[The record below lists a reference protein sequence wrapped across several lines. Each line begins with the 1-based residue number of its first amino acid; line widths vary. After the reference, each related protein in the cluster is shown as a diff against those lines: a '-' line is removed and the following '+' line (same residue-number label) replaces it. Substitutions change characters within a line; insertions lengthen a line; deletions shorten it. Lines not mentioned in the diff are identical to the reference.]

1 MSPEKFQRLMQLFQ
15 QALEVPEDQRSA
27 FIDRACE
34 GDAELVGELRA
45 LLGASP
51 DQNARGGGG
60 GGRIDPVVT
69 GAGLAAFA
77 AGSNPKS
84 PGTLPPRPP
93 ATPVSSLSGN
103 YRLMRVIGEG
113 GMGIVYEA
121 EQAFPR
127 RRVAIKAL
135 KPGIGGAS
143 ILRRFQNEAQVLAR
157 LQHPGIA
164 QVYEAGAAEDSDD
177 ASASDDAFFVMEFVD
192 GPPLNTYCESNA
204 LPTSQ
209 RLDLM
214 LKVCDAV
221 QHAHQ
226 RGIIHRDLK
235 PANIL
240 VSATDHGPQPKV
252 LDFGVARIE
261 DVREQYTAVHT
272 HIGQIIGTLAYMS
285 PEQLVGSGGDADSSD
300 IDVRADVYALG
311 VILYQLLTGRLP
323 LELANRPLPEVARI
337 VRDEAPTRLSVI
349 NRTLRGDLE
358 VIVFKALEKD
368 RERRYASAAALAE
381 DIRRFLSGQPIL
393 ARRDSTAYVL
403 SKLVRRHKLPVALA
417 AIALG
422 GIVAFGVIAAYQAR
436 ANRLL
441 AANLADELHQSRIE
455 RGRLTAATG
464 NTSLSED
471 MLWQQWVRRPGDL
484 TTQWA
489 LRELYAR
496 TPLFGAGPM
505 MNGVPSRIAYA
516 EAINAVVVTNV
527 NGIIDLF
534 TPALDRTIASIDTS
548 SSGNSSTSALS
559 PDGRFIIIGSTGGT
573 IACWDLADQR
583 QLFRIEGPKV
593 LFQIIA
599 FAPDGQAFFLATST
613 GEVAMLDAR
622 TGSRISTI
630 ARVNAPTAVLGID
643 DERIVV
649 ATRTGQIHVID
660 ARRQSVIQVISCAPG
675 SIATLALSSD
685 GGTLLTMSDTGSLS
699 VIDTRSWALTRRVEA
714 GQGFRSIALA
724 DDDRQLFAS
733 GVDGIRIIDPRTMSP
748 LATLLKE
755 DAGSIALAP
764 AERGIYTIGFGPT
777 PRWLPARPNPVALDW
792 ASPDESVQDWI
803 LTAALSP
810 DARRY
815 ATGTSRGVV
824 RIWDVVSRTIL
835 AEHRAQGA
843 VRTIA
848 FDPSAERLYVGGQSN
863 DIDVFDSSNLLKLN
877 TFRAHETYTYDLAV
891 LSGGDI
897 LSVGADNS
905 IRRFTPEGTLVRERI
920 VQEKPNTPGAIRLSV
935 SPDQRIV
942 AITGSSPSLWVGSTA
957 DFSTI
962 YEKHAPFGF
971 MRTRFSPDATLMAT
985 SGNFHSI
992 EVRDAR
998 TFEVL
1003 RTFRGH
1009 DGPVVEVIFDASSS
1023 ILFSGGIDST
1033 IRVWDPRAGH
1043 NLATFSSPTRETS
1056 TIRPLP
1062 GGRSIIT
1069 AGSDGIVRTWDFAVL
1084 DAAIARTMPYQLG
1097 RIPLRNPV
1105 PDADIPGVRAWSAAA
1120 LQAAPAMFPGPDN
1133 PQNTP
1138 DPH

>member
-1 MSPEKFQRLMQLFQ
+1 MSPEKFQQLMQLFQ
-15 QALEVPEDQRSA
+15 RAIELPEDQRLA

-34 GDAELVGELRA
+34 GDMELVAELRA
-45 LLGASP
+45 LIGASP
-51 DQNARGGGG
+51 AVNAAGGRGGSHAN
-60 GGRIDPVVT
+60 PVVT

-77 AGSNPKS
+77 AGSDFRPS
-84 PGTLPPRPP
+84 GALPPRQPI
-93 ATPVSSLSGN
+93 TPVSTLSGN

-164 QVYEAGAAEDSDD
+164 QVYEAGAAEDADS

-192 GPPLNTYCESNA
+192 GLPLNTYCETNA

-226 RGIIHRDLK
+226 RGVIHRDLK

-240 VSATDHGPQPKV
+240 VASTDHGPQPKV
-252 LDFGVARIE
+252 LDFGVARLQ
-261 DVREQYTAVHT
+261 DVREQYTTVHT
-272 HIGQIIGTLAYMS
+272 HVGQIIGTLAYMS
-285 PEQLVGSGGDADSSD
+285 PEQLVGSGGGADSAD
-300 IDVRADVYALG
+300 IDIRADVYALG

-337 VRDEAPTRLSVI
+337 VRDETPTRLSVI

-358 VIVFKALEKD
+358 VIVSKSLEKD
-368 RERRYASAAALAE
+368 RERRYSSAAALAE

-417 AIALG
+417 TISLC

-464 NTSLSED
+464 NTALSED
-471 MLWQQWVRRPGDL
+471 MLWQQWVRRPGDS
-484 TTQWA
+484 TTKWA

-496 TPLFGAGPM
+496 TPLFAAGPM
-505 MNGVPSRIAYA
+505 MDGVPNRIAYSGA
-516 EAINAVVVTNV
+516 VNAVVVSKV
-527 NGIIDLF
+527 NGAIDLL
-534 TPALDRTIASIDTS
+534 TPALDRTIASIDTKL
-548 SSGNSSTSALS
+548 SGTLAASAVS
-559 PDGRFIIIGSTGGT
+559 PDGRAIVIGSAGGT
-573 IACWDLADQR
+573 LACWDLAAQ
-583 QLFRIEGPKV
+583 QQVFRVDGPK
-593 LFQIIA
+593 LLYQIIA
-599 FAPDGQAFFLATST
+599 FAPDGRSFFLAGST
-613 GEVAMLDAR
+613 GDVTVHDAR
-622 TGSRISTI
+622 SGSPLLI
-630 ARVNAPTAVLGID
+630 AANVSSPTAVLGVD
-643 DERIVV
+643 HQVAVV
-649 ATRTGQIHVID
+649 GTRLGQLHVID
-660 ARRQSVIQVISCAPG
+660 IVRQRVERVLSCAPG
-675 SIATLALSSD
+675 AIANLALSSD
-685 GGTLLTMSDTGSLS
+685 GGTLLVISDSGSLS
-699 VIDTRSWALTRRVEA
+699 VIDTRSWMLTRRIEV
-714 GQGFRSIALA
+714 GDGFRALALA
-724 DDDRQLFAS
+724 DEDQKLFVS
-733 GVDGIRIIDPRTMSP
+733 GSAGIRIIDPRSMSR
-748 LATLLKE
+748 LATLTNE
-755 DAGSIALAP
+755 DAGAIAIAP
-764 AERGIYTIGFGPT
+764 AGRGIYTLGFGPS
-777 PRWLPARPNPVALDW
+777 PRWLPAHQNPLAIEW
-792 ASPDESVQDWI
+792 TSAAEAGQDWI
-803 LTAALSP
+803 LAAALSP

-815 ATGTSRGVV
+815 ATGTSRGVLS
-824 RIWDVVSRTIL
+824 IWDLATRTIV
-835 AEHRAQGA
+835 AQHRGKGA

-848 FDPSAERLYVGGQSN
+848 FDPATERLYVGGQSN
-863 DIDVFDSSNLLKLN
+863 DIEVFDASTLKPLSA
-877 TFRAHETYTYDLAV
+877 FRAHDTYTFDLAV

-897 LSVGADNS
+897 ISVGADS
-905 IRRFTPEGTLVRERI
+905 HIRRFSSDGTLVRERL
-920 VQEKPNTPGAIRLSV
+920 VQEKPNTTGAIRLGI

-942 AITGSSPSLWVGSTA
+942 AISGSSPSLWVGSTA

-962 YEKHAPFGF
+962 YEKRAPFGF
-971 MRTRFSPDATLMAT
+971 MRTRFSPDGTLMAT

-992 EVRDAR
+992 EVRDTR

-1009 DGPVVEVIFDASSS
+1009 EGPVVEVIFDASSS

-1062 GGRSIIT
+1062 DGRSIIT
-1069 AGSDGIVRTWDFAVL
+1069 AGSDGIVRTWDFALL

-1120 LQAAPAMFPGPDN
+1120 LQASPALIPGPDN
-1133 PQNTP
+1133 PQNDP